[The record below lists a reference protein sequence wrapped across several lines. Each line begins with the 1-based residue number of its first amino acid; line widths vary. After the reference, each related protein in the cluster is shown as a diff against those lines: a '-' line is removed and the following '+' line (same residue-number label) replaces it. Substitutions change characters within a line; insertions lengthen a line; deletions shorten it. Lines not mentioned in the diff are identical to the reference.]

1 MPLPRSDPPQRVA
14 ASGGS
19 GDLRITV
26 SALPSGNQPPRNP
39 HSSCTPQPVELPGD
53 HDGPSQR
60 CATSVSFSA
69 HPNDRMLIAASE
81 GESDFSGD
89 DASAQLPPSGT
100 VAVPDTDPEMM
111 AMQGRARVE
120 DSIVSCALEA
130 GRLVSWGGTSWFSAP
145 HPGSFLPGGA

>member
-1 MPLPRSDPPQRVA
+1 MDESCTHCGKMTIWELRSRLQFLQRGGVPVPLPRSDPPQRVA

-69 HPNDRMLIAASE
+69 HPNDRM
-81 GESDFSGD
+81 F
-89 DASAQLPPSGT
+89 
-100 VAVPDTDPEMM
+100 
-111 AMQGRARVE
+111 
-120 DSIVSCALEA
+120 DSCI
-130 GRLVSWGGTSWFSAP
+130 GG
-145 HPGSFLPGGA
+145 

>member
-1 MPLPRSDPPQRVA
+1 MMGHLKGVQHLCP
-14 ASGGS
+14 
-19 GDLRITV
+19 
-26 SALPSGNQPPRNP
+26 SALIPMTG
-39 HSSCTPQPVELPGD
+39 C
-53 HDGPSQR
+53 
-60 CATSVSFSA
+60 
-69 HPNDRMLIAASE
+69 LIAASE

-100 VAVPDTDPEMM
+100 VAADTDPEMM
-111 AMQGRARVE
+111 AMQGRAGAE